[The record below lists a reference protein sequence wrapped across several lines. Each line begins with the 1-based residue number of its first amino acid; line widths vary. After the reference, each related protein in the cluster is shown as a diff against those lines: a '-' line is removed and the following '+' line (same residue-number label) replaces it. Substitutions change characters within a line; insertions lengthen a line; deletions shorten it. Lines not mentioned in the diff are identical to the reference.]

1 MGETFD
7 FWKFLAGIGIF
18 LWGMHQLEHALR
30 EIAGK
35 SFKNLLQRFTNKPW
49 KGILIGTMSTAILQ
63 SSTLVTLMVLAFLGG
78 GMISLGSSLGVVLGA
93 NLGTTVTA
101 WIVATLG
108 FKFSVADFSF
118 PFLAIGTLTYIFV
131 NSRPLLRNI
140 GGFLVGFGL
149 IFLGLDFMK
158 TAIEAV
164 AEQLDFS
171 ELTAFGT
178 VFFLL
183 VGLIITAL
191 IQSSSAMTVIVLS
204 ALNAQVINLEL
215 AFAMMIGA
223 NIGTTFTLTLSAIG
237 GSADKKR
244 LALFNFG
251 FNFITGFIVF
261 LFSKQIIFLVREYFM
276 LMDPLMDLVLLNTL
290 LNAVGIML
298 FYPFLNV
305 LEKWLRTRYGRDE
318 PVGESVYVKK
328 VGTEIPSV
336 AVLALEKELILVF
349 KKTVVFINKLL
360 VTSPAG
366 DKNLSVWKKLIY
378 QPQDLLADYAK
389 LKLLEDELTSFGI
402 FLQEKNLTPE
412 DAEKLT
418 YLMHSL
424 REMIYGAKDF
434 KDIIHNIKEMKE
446 SEELLV
452 LNMLD
457 QLRSQAA
464 DFLFFLDNTVSS
476 DSTLFGSVDRPR
488 SFAGNYEEM
497 ILSLY
502 QNLKFQKTD
511 VPIST
516 LTNVIKQVVAGL
528 KHLGEAV
535 TYLKIKSVN
544 AVDEKTPTG

>member
-30 EIAGK
+30 ELAGK

-49 KGILIGTMSTAILQ
+49 KGILIGTVSTAILQ

-108 FKFSVADFSF
+108 FKFNVADFSF

-131 NSRPLLRNI
+131 NSRPLLRNM

-164 AEQLDFS
+164 ADQLDFT
-171 ELTAFGT
+171 EFATFGPL
-178 VFFLL
+178 FFLL
-183 VGLIITAL
+183 IGLVITGL
-191 IQSSSAMTVIVLS
+191 IQSSSAMIVIVLS

-215 AFAMMIGA
+215 AFAMLIGA

-251 FNFITGFIVF
+251 NKIITGIVVF
-261 LFSKQIIFLVREYFM
+261 LLSAQFILLVEEYFKIT
-276 LMDPLMDLVLLNTL
+276 DPLMELVLLNTL
-290 LNAVGIML
+290 LNVVGIVL

-305 LEKWLRTRYGRDE
+305 LEKWLRTRYGKDE

-336 AVLALEKELILVF
+336 AILALEKELELVF
-349 KKTVVFINKLL
+349 KRTVRFINKLF
-360 VTSPAG
+360 VTSTVDG
-366 DKNLSVWKKLIY
+366 RNLSVWKKLMY
-378 QPQDLLADYAK
+378 QPKDMLADYAH
-389 LKLLEDELTSFGI
+389 LKLLEDELTTFGI

-412 DAEKLT
+412 DAQKLT

-424 REMIYGAKDF
+424 RGMIYGAKDF
-434 KDIIHNIKEMKE
+434 KDIIHNIKEMQS
-446 SEELLV
+446 SEETLV
-452 LNMLD
+452 LRMLD
-457 QLRSQAA
+457 QLRDQAA
-464 DFLFFLDNTVSS
+464 DQLFFLENYVNDDHKLVGH
-476 DSTLFGSVDRPR
+476 DEHPVF
-488 SFAGNYEEM
+488 FAGNYEEM

-516 LTNVIKQVVAGL
+516 LTNVIKQVVSGL
-528 KHLGEAV
+528 EHLGEAV
-535 TYLKIKSVN
+535 VYLRMKAVN
-544 AVDEKTPTG
+544 AENEKTPVE

>member
-7 FWKFLAGIGIF
+7 FWGFLAGIGIF

-35 SFKNLLQRFTNKPW
+35 SFKNILQRFTNKPW
-49 KGILIGTMSTAILQ
+49 KGILIGTVSTAILQ

-158 TAIEAV
+158 SAIEAV

-171 ELTAFGT
+171 DFTAFGP
-178 VFFLL
+178 VVFLL
-183 VGLIITAL
+183 AGLVITAL
-191 IQSSSAMTVIVLS
+191 IQSSSAMIVIVLS
-204 ALNAQVINLEL
+204 ALNAQVINLEY
-215 AFAMMIGA
+215 AFYMLIGA
-223 NIGTTFTLTLSAIG
+223 NIGTTFTLALSAVG

-251 FNFITGFIVF
+251 FNVITGIVVF
-261 LFSKQIIFLVREYFM
+261 LLSAQFILLVREYFNM
-276 LMDPLMDLVLLNTL
+276 MDPLMDLVLLNTL
-290 LNAVGIML
+290 LNAAGIL
-298 FYPFLNV
+298 VFYPFLHV
-305 LEKWLRTRYGRDE
+305 MEKWLQTRYGKNE
-318 PVGESVYVKK
+318 PLGESVYVKK

-349 KKTVVFINKLL
+349 KKTVGFINKLF
-360 VTSPAG
+360 VSSNSG
-366 DKNLSVWKKLIY
+366 SRNLSVWKKIMY
-378 QPQDLLADYAK
+378 QPQDILADYAK

-402 FLQEKNLTPE
+402 FLHEKNLTPE

-418 YLMHSL
+418 HLMHSL
-424 REMIYGAKDF
+424 RELIYGAKDF
-434 KDIIHNIKEMKE
+434 KDIVHNIREMQE

-452 LNMLD
+452 FEMLD
-457 QLRSQAA
+457 RLKHQTIDYLI
-464 DFLFFLDNTVSS
+464 FLENVVAEDPKII
-476 DSTLFGSVDRPR
+476 GSADRPR
-488 SFAGNYEEM
+488 TFAENYEEM

-502 QNLKFQKTD
+502 QSLKFQKSD

-528 KHLGEAV
+528 GHLGEAV
-535 TYLKIKSVN
+535 AYLNMRPVDDVN
-544 AVDEKTPTG
+544 EKAPPG

>member
-1 MGETFD
+1 
-7 FWKFLAGIGIF
+7 
-18 LWGMHQLEHALR
+18 MHQLEYALR
-30 EIAGK
+30 ELAGK
-35 SFKNLLQRFTNKPW
+35 SFKNLLQRFTNKAW
-49 KGILIGTMSTAILQ
+49 KGILVGTLSTAILQ

-164 AEQLDFS
+164 AEQVDLS
-171 ELTAFGT
+171 EFKVYGSI
-178 VFFLL
+178 VFLMIGL
-183 VGLIITAL
+183 VITAL
-191 IQSSSAMTVIVLS
+191 IQSSSAMIVIVLS
-204 ALNAQVINLEL
+204 ALNSQIIDLVL
-215 AFAMMIGA
+215 AFAMIIGA
-223 NIGTTFTLTLSAIG
+223 NIGTTFTLIITAVG

-244 LALFNFG
+244 LALFDFS
-251 FNFITGFIVF
+251 FNVITGTIVF
-261 LFSKQIIFLVREYFM
+261 LLSSYFIFLLDTYFRFS
-276 LMDPLMDLVLLNTL
+276 DPLTKLVLLNSL
-290 LNAVGIML
+290 LNAVGIVL
-298 FYPFLNV
+298 FYSFLSV
-305 LEKWLRTRYGRDE
+305 LEKRLRRRFRKNE
-318 PVGESVYVKK
+318 PVGESTYVKN

-336 AVLALEKELILVF
+336 AVLALEKELELVF
-349 KKTVVFINKLL
+349 KKTVSFITKMF
-360 VTSPAG
+360 VSSPNG
-366 DKNLSVWKKLIY
+366 DENLSVWKKIIY
-378 QPQDLLADYAK
+378 QPQDMLADYGH

-434 KDIIHNIKEMKE
+434 KDIAQNIKEMQE

-452 LNMLD
+452 LEMLD
-457 QLRSQAA
+457 QLRGQVI
-464 DFLFFLDNTVSS
+464 DQLFFQENLISNDPS
-476 DSTLFGSVDRPR
+476 LVDQGERSR
-488 SFAGNYEEM
+488 SFSGNYEEM

-502 QNLKFQKTD
+502 HNLKFQKSD

-516 LTNVIKQVVAGL
+516 LTNVIKQVVSGL
-528 KHLGEAV
+528 GHLGEAV
-535 TYLKIKSVN
+535 TYLKMESVN
-544 AVDEKTPTG
+544 AETEKTPSG

>member
-18 LWGMHQLEHALR
+18 LWGMYQLEHALR
-30 EIAGK
+30 ELAGK
-35 SFKNLLQRFTNKPW
+35 SFKNLLQRFTNRAW
-49 KGILIGTMSTAILQ
+49 KGILVGTLSTAILQ

-78 GMISLGSSLGVVLGA
+78 GMISLGNSLGVVLGA
-93 NLGTTVTA
+93 NLGTTITA

-158 TAIEAV
+158 TSIEAI
-164 AEQLDFS
+164 AGQLDFS
-171 ELTAFGT
+171 EFTAFGT
-178 VFFLL
+178 LFFLL

-191 IQSSSAMTVIVLS
+191 IQSSSAMIVIVLS

-215 AFAMMIGA
+215 AFAMLIGA

-251 FNFITGFIVF
+251 FKVITGVIVF
-261 LFSKQIIFLVREYFM
+261 LFSKQFISLVEEYFN

-290 LNAVGIML
+290 LNAVGIVL
-298 FYPFLNV
+298 FYPFLNL
-305 LEKWLRTRYGRDE
+305 LERWLRTRYSENE

-336 AVLALEKELILVF
+336 AVLALEKELKLVF
-349 KKTVVFINKLL
+349 GKTVEFINKLF
-360 VTSPAG
+360 VTSAAG
-366 DKNLSVWKKLIY
+366 GRNLSVWKKLIY
-378 QPQDLLADYAK
+378 QPKDMLADYAR

-434 KDIIHNIKEMKE
+434 KDIIHNIKEMQE

-452 LNMLD
+452 LEVLD
-457 QLRSQAA
+457 QLRNQTA
-464 DFLFFLDNTVSS
+464 DYLLFLETAFNDDPKELE
-476 DSTLFGSVDRPR
+476 FGDQPRPM
-488 SFAGNYEEM
+488 AGNYEEM

-502 QNLKFQKTD
+502 QNLKLKKTD

-516 LTNVIKQVVAGL
+516 LTNVINQVVSGL
-528 KHLGEAV
+528 EHLGEAV
-535 TYLKIKSVN
+535 TYLKMESVN
-544 AVDEKTPTG
+544 VGNEKAPSG